1 MQMSLSEAEQPS
13 RVTDDLEASVQPG
26 LRAPP
31 SIRIGW
37 VSVAR
42 LTRECITNVVARA
55 QPSFD
60 IISFE
65 TASDCIHF
73 SSMPFDLIVYH
84 ARGHG
89 GTDLQE
95 LSELRRVFAA
105 VKLLVLSDTV
115 MMDPAIVQ
123 RILADGSTGLIL
135 TSTNSLGILV
145 SAIRLVSSGGTFA
158 SREFF
163 VDGQMSKRLPLRGD
177 SRGPQHITQRERSV
191 LELIKHG
198 KPNKIIAYELG
209 LSLCTVKVHT
219 RNLMR
224 KVGATNRTEAAVKA
238 DNLL

>member
-1 MQMSLSEAEQPS
+1 MTQA
-13 RVTDDLEASVQPG
+13 VG
-26 LRAPP
+26 
-31 SIRIGW
+31 
-37 VSVAR
+37 
-42 LTRECITNVVARA
+42 RA

-65 TASDCIHF
+65 TAYDCIKLA
-73 SSMPFDLIVYH
+73 SRPFDLLVYH
-84 ARGHG
+84 ARGQG
-89 GTDLQE
+89 GADLQE
-95 LSELRRVFAA
+95 LTELRRVFTA

-115 MMDPAIVQ
+115 MMDPAMVQ
-123 RILADGSTGLIL
+123 GILANGVAGLIL
-135 TSTNSLGILV
+135 TSSNSLGILV

-163 VDGQMSKRLPLRGD
+163 VDGQMSRRLLPRTAPPV
-177 SRGPQHITQRERSV
+177 PQITNRERSV
-191 LELIKHG
+191 LELIRRG

-238 DNLL
+238 AKIL